1 MNHFQINPNGKGTD
15 MKTCIFFGHRDA
27 PVTVKPRLMSCVES
41 LIVEHGVTKFYV
53 GNQGNFDRMAK
64 SVLQTLQ
71 KKYAYIIYYI
81 VLAYF
86 PSQKEEVDDAETIY
100 PDGLETVPRRFAI
113 SHRNRWMLQ
122 QSDYVVGYITHSWG
136 GAAQFFAQ
144 AKRQG
149 KQVINLGEE
158 PFC

>member
-1 MNHFQINPNGKGTD
+1 MG
-15 MKTCIFFGHRDA
+15 MKTCIFFGHRDTQA
-27 PVTVKPRLMSCVES
+27 TIKPRLMSCVES
-41 LIVEHGVTKFYV
+41 LIVKHGVTKFYV

-71 KKYAYIIYYI
+71 KKYPYIEYYV

-86 PSQKEEVDDAETIY
+86 PSQKEEMDDTETIY

-113 SHRNRWMLQ
+113 SHRNRWMLRQ
-122 QSDYVVGYITHSWG
+122 ADYVVGYITHSWG

-158 PFC
+158 SLY

>member
-1 MNHFQINPNGKGTD
+1 

-41 LIVEHGVTKFYV
+41 LIVEHGVTNFYV

>member
-1 MNHFQINPNGKGTD
+1 MG
-15 MKTCIFFGHRDA
+15 MKTCIFFGHRDT

-41 LIVEHGVTKFYV
+41 LIVEHGVAKFYV
-53 GNQGNFDRMAK
+53 GNQGSFDRMAK

-71 KKYAYIIYYI
+71 KKYPYIIYYI

-113 SHRNRWMLQ
+113 SHRNRWMMRQ
-122 QSDYVVGYITHSWG
+122 ADYVVGYITHSWG
-136 GAAQFFAQ
+136 GAAQFFTQ

-158 PFC
+158 SLR

>member
-1 MNHFQINPNGKGTD
+1 MG
-15 MKTCIFFGHRDA
+15 MKTCIFFGHRDT
-27 PVTVKPRLMSCVES
+27 PVTVKPRLMSWVES
-41 LIVEHGVTKFYV
+41 LIVEHGVAKFYV
-53 GNQGNFDRMAK
+53 GNQGSFDRMAK

-71 KKYAYIIYYI
+71 KKYPHIVYYV

-86 PSQKEEVDDAETIY
+86 PSNKEKMDDTETIY

-113 SHRNRWMLQ
+113 SHRNRWMLRQ
-122 QSDYVVGYITHSWG
+122 TDYVVGYIIHSWG
-136 GAAQFFAQ
+136 GAAQFFVQ

-158 PFC
+158 SLR

>member
-1 MNHFQINPNGKGTD
+1 MD

-86 PSQKEEVDDAETIY
+86 PSQKVQWYEV
-100 PDGLETVPRRFAI
+100 
-113 SHRNRWMLQ
+113 
-122 QSDYVVGYITHSWG
+122 
-136 GAAQFFAQ
+136 
-144 AKRQG
+144 K
-149 KQVINLGEE
+149 
-158 PFC
+158 